1 MLAMNRNDIVT
12 AKSMEMSRSK
22 LSKVGILFSFVILL
36 EIASFVTSTDAYKLS
51 SPTDNLPDNAF
62 ESSKRAGF
70 VGMRGKKSEIDD
82 FDPLAHLMWN
92 PSWPSLHKRAGFV
105 GMRGKKSYGFD
116 NQGDLLQYLATLYQQ
131 NGQPSGLKRAGFV
144 GMRGKK
150 STGDESTLQKRAAFV
165 GMRGRRAPAES
176 GYEELYLPYVQDIE
190 EEKRAGFVGMRG

>member
-105 GMRGKKSYGFD
+105 GMRGKKSYGKYSHLNFVFLIF
-116 NQGDLLQYLATLYQQ
+116 LLYIF
-131 NGQPSGLKRAGFV
+131 NEMPS
-144 GMRGKK
+144 
-150 STGDESTLQKRAAFV
+150 S
-165 GMRGRRAPAES
+165 
-176 GYEELYLPYVQDIE
+176 
-190 EEKRAGFVGMRG
+190 

>member
-62 ESSKRAGF
+62 ESTKRAGF

-105 GMRGKKSYGFD
+105 GMRGKKSYGKNSSF
-116 NQGDLLQYLATLYQQ
+116 NYGFLIFLFNEMPSSYLICFTISPYCLRVR
-131 NGQPSGLKRAGFV
+131 QPR
-144 GMRGKK
+144 
-150 STGDESTLQKRAAFV
+150 
-165 GMRGRRAPAES
+165 
-176 GYEELYLPYVQDIE
+176 
-190 EEKRAGFVGMRG
+190 